1 MKTAPLSCRRKC
13 PWILAAALLVL
24 APALVAEPTAS
35 ADWSKDMAAFAAQ
48 DAEQPAG
55 TDGVL
60 FVGSSSIRLWSTLA
74 SDFPGVAVLNR
85 GFGGS
90 HISDS
95 LVHFDRLVTPHRPRL
110 IVFYAGTNDI
120 AAGKTPGQV
129 AADFE
134 EFCRRVH
141 ASKPATRILFIS
153 LQYAPSR
160 WAMRARMAEA
170 NESIARFCAQ
180 DARRRFVDT
189 NPSMLDARGEP
200 RLELYSADRLHMSP
214 SGYVMWTNLLAAHV
228 KPQ

>member
-1 MKTAPLSCRRKC
+1 
-13 PWILAAALLVL
+13 
-24 APALVAEPTAS
+24 
-35 ADWSKDMAAFAAQ
+35 MAVFAAQ
-48 DAEQPAG
+48 DAAQPGG

-74 SDFPGVAVLNR
+74 TDFPGVTVLNR

-90 HISDS
+90 HIADS

-120 AAGKTPGQV
+120 AAGKAPEQV

-141 ASKPATRILFIS
+141 AAKPEARILFIS

-160 WAMRARMAEA
+160 WALRARMAEA
-170 NESIARFCAQ
+170 NDRIARFCAQ
-180 DARRRFVDT
+180 DARRRFFDT

-214 SGYVMWTNLLAAHV
+214 AGYAVWAGLLRPHV
-228 KPQ
+228 LTR